1 MIVGNRTQEEGLPE
15 LAGARLPQRLWE
27 TVFTF
32 ARRKPVGAAGGV
44 ILVVL
49 VVIAITAP
57 WISPYDPFEIFAD
70 NRKAPPQIAYPL
82 GTDQLGRD
90 VMSRIF
96 YGARISLYVGL
107 ISVAAGISLGFV
119 LGAVSAYIGGTFDL
133 LFQRVVD
140 AMIAFPGIILALT
153 LIAVLGSSVNNVI
166 YALVAVLWPGASRTI
181 RSQVLSLKEM
191 DYVLA
196 ARAIGMSPARI
207 VVRHIMPNCFAL
219 YIILATITLGT
230 AIITEASLSFLGL
243 GIPGDVPSWGG
254 MLARASQEFIKS
266 APWIALSSGIAIAL
280 AVFAVNLL
288 GDALRDVLDPKL
300 RGR

>member
-1 MIVGNRTQEEGLPE
+1 MIVGNRTEEGLSE
-15 LAGARLPQRLWE
+15 LEAVRPPHRLWQ
-27 TVFTF
+27 TVLTF
-32 ARRKPVGAAGGV
+32 SKRKPIGAAGGA
-44 ILVVL
+44 ILLIL
-49 VVIAITAP
+49 VVIALFAP
-57 WISPYDPFEIFAD
+57 WISPYDPYEIFAD
-70 NRKAPPQIAYPL
+70 NRKAPPQLSYPL

-90 VMSRIF
+90 VMSRVF

-107 ISVAAGISLGFV
+107 LSVAAGITLGFV
-119 LGAVSAYIGGTFDL
+119 LGSVSAYIGGTFDL
-133 LFQRVVD
+133 VFQRLVD

-153 LIAVLGSSVNNVI
+153 LIAVLGSSVNNII
-166 YALVAVLWPGASRTI
+166 YALIAVLWPGASRTI

-191 DYVLA
+191 DYILA
-196 ARAIGMSPARI
+196 ARAVGMSPTRI
-207 VVRHIMPNCFAL
+207 VFRHIMPNCFAL

-280 AVFAVNLL
+280 AVFGVNLL